1 VGVGAAIALTI
12 ANIDSSAYGEDGVI
26 INGANNIILEIDS
39 TSQAQTESEAGAAG
53 GMATVPVL
61 AFGIILSQGRVGF
74 GKGNKLQLGGNL
86 IAKARNISKS
96 ETKAS
101 AVMAGSKVAVGAAV
115 AIDINNNK
123 TLASTARNIE
133 AGGAVTFHAQG
144 AARGHSNANA
154 GSKGGSSESDVSDD
168 DPDGADGDESTSG
181 IDEMVNGFMSFMNG
195 MAEKQG
201 IEKEKSEE
209 DPDAGS
215 IPEKTPQ
222 SAETSEGGVNVAGAV
237 ALNIVTSTIEAYIP
251 SGVSI
256 VAGGPLN
263 LKASHNTDSAAIADG
278 SAVDPESA
286 EAGGKIGVGVAVAIN
301 VATTKALAYID
312 EGADIKAGGLNII
325 VGMTEIAGEED
336 AEGNPTTDKV
346 NTHKVEAISGAGA
359 SNVGVAGGA
368 AINVLVTDALA
379 YTDSPVEITA
389 VGGADSDVVITAA
402 SASEGTVNA
411 GAAIKNTGEEA
422 KVGFG
427 ASVVINI
434 ISNSVKAYIAD
445 GIALS
450 GAISDV
456 ILGAELESQTE
467 AKAESGAGSTSATS
481 INGAVA
487 LNVSISSVEA
497 YLGISSE
504 ALNAGGDVTVSARN
518 INQVSGEA
526 SGVAAGS
533 KVGIGI
539 ALVINVV
546 TDKTLA
552 TTKRNIR
559 ADGSVSFKAE
569 GASGSSTTAKA
580 GTNGGEEEKEEDDE
594 GGSDGNAD
602 TSGIDEKIN
611 KLLGFLNKTS
621 EEKGIEKK
629 ASDGD
634 EGKIPEKTPQ
644 KAETSEGGVNVAGAL
659 AVNIVSSSIEAYIP
673 TGIVIISGGKLTI
686 KASSN
691 TDAEAKA
698 DGSAVKAD
706 KNSPAKVGVGVAVA
720 INVANTK
727 TLAYIESGATVTAGG
742 LYIAAIMTELPA
754 EESGSDPDVT
764 NEYTAEAVSGA
775 GSGKIGV
782 AGSVALNI
790 VNSET
795 AAYTASSVTIIPVAE
810 AGDVSIIAASA
821 YKSTS
826 TAGTSVKM
834 EEDEAQVGVGA
845 SFASNIINTKVLAY
859 LANNVNLTGA
869 ANLIIDSDLA
879 SEVETTATAGAD
891 PIEDLSSTDSGSEA
905 KIGLDAAVALSIV
918 NNENRAYIGSG
929 CNVDTSGNVEIKADS
944 KSTTDTTAEGNSSGS
959 KVAVGAAVG
968 VNVIDATTEAAL
980 KGNASI
986 GGSLTVEAN
995 TENRDDV
1002 FTLATARGL
1011 SIERYINKFKK
1022 SADDILNGNF
1032 GNDGGSSKKKPASAK
1047 ALDDYNV
1054 KTAQVRDQEGG
1065 TTGEN
1070 SQESQKICIAAAVG
1084 VNVSSHN
1091 TWASTIGGA
1100 ITVGGNVLVNANSRS
1115 DSIVLGT
1122 GAAVGDGNSIGVGVA
1137 VSVINNKT
1145 SAGLGST
1152 NANGHNINVKA
1163 VSSQNMSE
1171 EYRSKLAAEA
1181 LAGAGTGQDGKIGAA
1196 GAVAVVTSN
1205 AITEAYIA
1213 PDAVISDAGVVNI
1226 LAEET
1231 SKLAVRAW
1239 GATAGGAK
1247 VGIGAAFAIIY
1258 ANNQINAYVGSD
1270 TEVTAQELNIKA
1282 EKKRVD
1288 MSDFSIGFDFEEN
1301 EFTKN
1306 IFEGLELLNFIAC
1319 NNYYGDAI
1327 AGSAQSGDAAIAGA
1341 FVVIVLNNATNAYIG
1356 DGAVLNIRGNIN
1368 IDSKSDVNAKAFG
1381 GAVAFANKAGVG
1393 ITTVNIINFDAV
1405 RAYIGDEAIVISDGN
1420 IRIVADAD
1428 QEFTII
1434 SVSAPEQYHCL
1445 PHLFLHC
1452 LPHNTQIHSFS
1463 VH

>member
-1 VGVGAAIALTI
+1 MNWFWSGEKISKVLSKREKALIILLLLLTI
-12 ANIDSSAYGEDGVI
+12 LYTYYTWILSPLLRKIDLLNREKHDLLAQVAELQKSTPDKILDNSVEEEQLLTLWQQVPATSAIPEAISNLQKMAEESGVVLHRI
-26 INGANNIILEIDS
+26 YFKKL
-39 TSQAQTESEAGAAG
+39 SEAGQETFKMG
-53 GMATVPVL
+53 E
-61 AFGIILSQGRVGF
+61 
-74 GKGNKLQLGGNL
+74 LQ
-86 IAKARNISKS
+86 
-96 ETKAS
+96 EEE
-101 AVMAGSKVAVGAAV
+101 
-115 AIDINNNK
+115 
-123 TLASTARNIE
+123 IE
-133 AGGAVTFHAQG
+133 I
-144 AARGHSNANA
+144 R
-154 GSKGGSSESDVSDD
+154 
-168 DPDGADGDESTSG
+168 
-181 IDEMVNGFMSFMNG
+181 
-195 MAEKQG
+195 
-201 IEKEKSEE
+201 
-209 DPDAGS
+209 
-215 IPEKTPQ
+215 
-222 SAETSEGGVNVAGAV
+222 
-237 ALNIVTSTIEAYIP
+237 
-251 SGVSI
+251 
-256 VAGGPLN
+256 
-263 LKASHNTDSAAIADG
+263 
-278 SAVDPESA
+278 
-286 EAGGKIGVGVAVAIN
+286 
-301 VATTKALAYID
+301 
-312 EGADIKAGGLNII
+312 
-325 VGMTEIAGEED
+325 
-336 AEGNPTTDKV
+336 
-346 NTHKVEAISGAGA
+346 
-359 SNVGVAGGA
+359 
-368 AINVLVTDALA
+368 
-379 YTDSPVEITA
+379 A

-795 AAYTASSVTIIPVAE
+795 AAYTASQR
-810 AGDVSIIAASA
+810 AS
-821 YKSTS
+821 
-826 TAGTSVKM
+826 
-834 EEDEAQVGVGA
+834 GV
-845 SFASNIINTKVLAY
+845 
-859 LANNVNLTGA
+859 
-869 ANLIIDSDLA
+869 
-879 SEVETTATAGAD
+879 
-891 PIEDLSSTDSGSEA
+891 
-905 KIGLDAAVALSIV
+905 
-918 NNENRAYIGSG
+918 
-929 CNVDTSGNVEIKADS
+929 
-944 KSTTDTTAEGNSSGS
+944 
-959 KVAVGAAVG
+959 
-968 VNVIDATTEAAL
+968 
-980 KGNASI
+980 
-986 GGSLTVEAN
+986 
-995 TENRDDV
+995 
-1002 FTLATARGL
+1002 
-1011 SIERYINKFKK
+1011 
-1022 SADDILNGNF
+1022 
-1032 GNDGGSSKKKPASAK
+1032 
-1047 ALDDYNV
+1047 
-1054 KTAQVRDQEGG
+1054 
-1065 TTGEN
+1065 
-1070 SQESQKICIAAAVG
+1070 
-1084 VNVSSHN
+1084 
-1091 TWASTIGGA
+1091 
-1100 ITVGGNVLVNANSRS
+1100 
-1115 DSIVLGT
+1115 
-1122 GAAVGDGNSIGVGVA
+1122 
-1137 VSVINNKT
+1137 
-1145 SAGLGST
+1145 
-1152 NANGHNINVKA
+1152 
-1163 VSSQNMSE
+1163 
-1171 EYRSKLAAEA
+1171 
-1181 LAGAGTGQDGKIGAA
+1181 
-1196 GAVAVVTSN
+1196 
-1205 AITEAYIA
+1205 
-1213 PDAVISDAGVVNI
+1213 
-1226 LAEET
+1226 
-1231 SKLAVRAW
+1231 
-1239 GATAGGAK
+1239 
-1247 VGIGAAFAIIY
+1247 
-1258 ANNQINAYVGSD
+1258 
-1270 TEVTAQELNIKA
+1270 
-1282 EKKRVD
+1282 
-1288 MSDFSIGFDFEEN
+1288 
-1301 EFTKN
+1301 
-1306 IFEGLELLNFIAC
+1306 
-1319 NNYYGDAI
+1319 
-1327 AGSAQSGDAAIAGA
+1327 
-1341 FVVIVLNNATNAYIG
+1341 
-1356 DGAVLNIRGNIN
+1356 
-1368 IDSKSDVNAKAFG
+1368 
-1381 GAVAFANKAGVG
+1381 
-1393 ITTVNIINFDAV
+1393 
-1405 RAYIGDEAIVISDGN
+1405 
-1420 IRIVADAD
+1420 
-1428 QEFTII
+1428 
-1434 SVSAPEQYHCL
+1434 
-1445 PHLFLHC
+1445 
-1452 LPHNTQIHSFS
+1452 
-1463 VH
+1463 